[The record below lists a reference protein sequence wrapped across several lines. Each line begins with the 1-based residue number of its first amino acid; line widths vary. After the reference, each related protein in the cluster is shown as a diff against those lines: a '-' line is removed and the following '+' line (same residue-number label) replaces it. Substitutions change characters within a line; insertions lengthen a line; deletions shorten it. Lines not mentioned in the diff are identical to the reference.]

1 MIRILAFALATLS
14 VSAFAPSALPSTTT
28 LARSTTTLRAPTVSI
43 VSRVTPSLIQRNALQ
58 TAELPE
64 RLYVPQDKE
73 LPKVLGGVKIGLR
86 KLVVITGASSGLGL
100 YTSLSLAKTGKYFV
114 VMACRDV
121 EKGKRGMY
129 HIVLGAGLY

>member
-1 MIRILAFALATLS
+1 M
-14 VSAFAPSALPSTTT
+14 
-28 LARSTTTLRAPTVSI
+28 TTLRAPTTST
-43 VSRVTPSLIQRNALQ
+43 VSRTTPSLIQRNALK

-64 RLYVPQDKE
+64 RLYAPQDKE
-73 LPKVLGGVKIGLR
+73 VPKVLGGVKIGLR

-100 YTSLSLAKTGKYFV
+100 YTSLSLAKTGKYFI

-129 HIVLGAGLY
+129 SNGLGAGHSGGDNLFVHLPGYSIFFDLFLTFSSTVSIYF